1 MAYICTNDK
10 YCPNRA
16 EAFESVDAFQN
27 MIAAVSLDGEPADIR
42 ESDAS
47 LDWYDCKTGELV
59 LRHVEPSLHD
69 YATGDYIREATAAEL
84 DESLEAECSDG
95 GAGVIEI
102 DGRAVYVE
110 D

>member
-10 YCPNRA
+10 FCPDRA
-16 EAFESVDAFQN
+16 EAFASVEDFQS
-27 MIAAVSLDGEPADIR
+27 MIVAVSGEPADIR
-42 ESDAS
+42 EHLAS
-47 LDWYDCKTGELV
+47 LNWYDNATGEIV

-84 DESLEAECSDG
+84 DESLEAASHDG

-102 DGRAVYVE
+102 DGRPCYVE